1 MVFLQQ
7 GSSGNSVRNL
17 QAMLNFILSSQPGLV
32 VDGIF
37 GPMTRSR
44 VVEFQSKVKIGADGI
59 VGPVTGKMLMS
70 ATTARLVEKS
80 FGPL

>member
-17 QAMLNFILSSQPGLV
+17 QAMLNHVMSTQPGLV
-32 VDGIF
+32 ADGIF
-37 GPMTRSR
+37 GPKTRSR

-59 VGPVTGKMLMS
+59 VGPITGKMLLS
-70 ATTARLVEKS
+70 ATMARLVEKTV
-80 FGPL
+80 GPL

>member
-17 QAMLNFILSSQPGLV
+17 QAMLNHVMSTQPGLV
-32 VDGIF
+32 ADGIF
-37 GPMTRSR
+37 GAKTRSR

-59 VGPVTGKMLMS
+59 VGPITGKMLLS
-70 ATTARLVEKS
+70 ATMARLVEKS